1 MDRGDH
7 FSVVGQ
13 KIWPIQTETLRP
25 VFRHLSCI
33 RAPSGA
39 LEKNTSTRN
48 RGEFNVVGLRI
59 WPIQNE
65 R

>member
-7 FSVVGQ
+7 FNVVGQ

-39 LEKNTSTRN
+39 LEKITLPGTAEN
-48 RGEFNVVGLRI
+48 LM
-59 WPIQNE
+59 WWD
-65 R
+65 

>member
-7 FSVVGQ
+7 FNVVGL
-13 KIWPIQTETLRP
+13 KIWHIQSETLRS

-33 RAPSGA
+33 CAPSGA
-39 LEKNTSTRN
+39 LEKNTSTRH
-48 RGEFNVVGLRI
+48 RGEFNVIGLRI